1 MRSKSG
7 GLWGTQSADPRTFS
21 YRDVAD
27 DFGLSLSVGGVLLD
41 PYFIDGDVSTDVGSK
56 DRPSR
61 LANEVSENLG
71 MQLLVAVGDI
81 GLHVADPWLIDVGES
96 SEELEVFVCSR
107 LESKGGGVKLGR
119 GGGRG
124 VGSEGRHGGADGGEA
139 EGQRALYSGLN
150 IL

>member
-1 MRSKSG
+1 MSDGPRMRSKSDG
-7 GLWGTQSADPRTFS
+7 SWAAHSADLRTFG

-41 PYFIDGDVSTDVGSK
+41 PYLVDGDVSTDVGGE

-61 LANEVSENLG
+61 LADEVSEDLG
-71 MQLLVAVGDI
+71 VQLFVAVGDI

-96 SEELEVFVCSR
+96 DEELEVFVCSG

-119 GGGRG
+119 GGGGGG
-124 VGSEGRHGGADGGEA
+124 VGGKGRHGGADE
-139 EGQRALYSGLN
+139 RW
-150 IL
+150 